1 MLLLS
6 LYAADTAPSVS
17 VTLKAILRV
26 STATVVGVTTLLP
39 LVEEVVTV
47 VSADQAVQLVPL
59 VDVQC

>member
-1 MLLLS
+1 